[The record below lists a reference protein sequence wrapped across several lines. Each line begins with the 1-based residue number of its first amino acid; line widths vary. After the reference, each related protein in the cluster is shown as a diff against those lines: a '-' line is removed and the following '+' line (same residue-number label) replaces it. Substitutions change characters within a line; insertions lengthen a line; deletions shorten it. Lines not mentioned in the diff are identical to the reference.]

1 VRKSALHKTT
11 RTLVETKTKKMKTI
25 ITTFLLLVIFNFSY
39 SQKLF
44 TFWGQQN
51 IENYTKEMYD
61 AAQKLSST
69 ELLEKNLNDEYWSE
83 VFLTLNASIN
93 HHSENIDYL
102 KSLTDQLTNR
112 TETKL
117 KGTSRLIIRDRISNG
132 DITFEGKGL
141 IFENDLFILAGRA
154 NQLLQN
160 LTGKNFVLIKILIL
174 IF

>member
-1 VRKSALHKTT
+1 
-11 RTLVETKTKKMKTI
+11 
-25 ITTFLLLVIFNFSY
+25 
-39 SQKLF
+39 
-44 TFWGQQN
+44 
-51 IENYTKEMYD
+51 MYD